1 MSELEKF
8 QKEIEE
14 SVENLR
20 NSVVTINTTRI
31 ARRYGYGTFPMVG
44 SGSGIVVDRKGYVVT
59 NNHVLEGSEN
69 VEIVLPNGESRPGT
83 VLGADHATDIA
94 LVKIEEGD
102 LTPAK
107 MADSDKVMPGQMAL
121 AIGNTL
127 DLPGGPTVSMGLVSA
142 VGRPLPWADF
152 IFEGLIQTD
161 AAINPGNSGGPLANL
176 SGEVI
181 GINTA
186 MIPFAQGVGFAIP
199 VNTVKRIMSDIL
211 ENGRVIRPW
220 LGISGVELNPKI
232 ARAYNLRNES
242 GVLIVRVSEGGPA
255 DYAGLAEGDVI
266 SAMGDR
272 DISGMKD
279 IISYLSKESIGESV
293 EVLFSRGARKYRT
306 RMTLKESPR
315 MAAQAKLWRD

>member
-14 SVENLR
+14 SVEKLR

-31 ARRYGYGTFPMVG
+31 ARRYGYGAFPMVG
-44 SGSGIVVDRKGYVVT
+44 SGSGIIIDKKGYVVT

-69 VEIVLPNGESRPGT
+69 VEIVLPNGESREGT

-102 LTPAK
+102 LSPAEL
-107 MADSDKVMPGQMAL
+107 ADSDKVLPGQMAL

-127 DLPGGPTVSMGLVSA
+127 GLPGGPTVSMGLVSA

-161 AAINPGNSGGPLANL
+161 AAINPGNSGGPLSDL
-176 SGEVI
+176 SGKVI

-199 VNTVKRIMSDIL
+199 ANTVSRIMTDIL

-220 LGISGVELNPKI
+220 LGISGVELNTRI
-232 ARAYNLRNES
+232 ARAYHLKHEK
-242 GVLIVRVSEGGPA
+242 GVLIVRVSETGPA
-255 DYAGLAEGDVI
+255 DYAGLVQGDVI
-266 SAMGDR
+266 TAMGD
-272 DISGMKD
+272 KD
-279 IISYLSKESIGESV
+279 ITGMMDILSYLSRENIGDSV
-293 EVLFSRGARKYRT
+293 EILFSRGNRNYRT
-306 RMTLKESPR
+306 RLTLRESPR
-315 MAAQAKLWRD
+315 LAAQGKFWRE